1 MTDTLNDIA
10 SDILDDAA
18 AAIAEPIETDAEK
31 IARLEKELFDARDL
45 AEKRSKW
52 WEEERHKNRTLAKA
66 FVPLISSAF
75 YEMEPADVMDLIPMG
90 DVTEEVVKEMDLD
103 AVAQDVVDHY
113 LDTDQIAEDV
123 MSKLDHADIVSEVK
137 SEAVQEVASVLID
150 ALRSIG

>member
-31 IARLEKELFDARDL
+31 IARLERELFDARNL
-45 AEKRSKW
+45 SERRSKW
-52 WEEERHKNRTLAKA
+52 WEEERQKNRALAKA

-75 YEMEPADVMDLIPMG
+75 YEMEPSDVMDLIPMG

-103 AVAQDVVDHY
+103 AVAQDVMDHH
-113 LDTDQIAEDV
+113 LDADQIAEDV

-137 SEAVQEVASVLID
+137 SEAVQEVANLLID
-150 ALRSIG
+150 ALRSVG